1 MDVLIVQKIILI
13 YIVFIK
19 HNVVDLMKNVQVSF
33 DEELLKTIDRFAAS
47 SQLTRSAVVREAV
60 KTWIQQKEI
69 KEFEDDWIKKL
80 KENPEGPNDS
90 EAWMKAEE
98 WSDE

>member
-1 MDVLIVQKIILI
+1 MPFKDYNNYDWMVP
-13 YIVFIK
+13 
-19 HNVVDLMKNVQVSF
+19 MKNVQISF
-33 DEELLKTIDRFAAS
+33 DEKLLKTIDRFATS
-47 SQLTRSAVVREAV
+47 SRLTRSAVVREAV
-60 KTWIQQKEI
+60 KTWVRQKKV

-80 KENPEGPNDS
+80 KESPEDMDDS

>member
-1 MDVLIVQKIILI
+1 
-13 YIVFIK
+13 
-19 HNVVDLMKNVQVSF
+19 MKNVQISF
-33 DEELLKTIDRFAAS
+33 DEQLPNAIHPFATS
-47 SQLTRSAVVREAV
+47 SRLTRSAVVREAV
-60 KTWIQQKEI
+60 KTWVRQKKV

-80 KENPEGPNDS
+80 KESPEDMDDS